1 MKIIILNVIIIIIR
15 LLITERTIRRT
26 REAVIKTIM
35 RIVIIMT

>member
-1 MKIIILNVIIIIIR
+1 MKIIILNVLIIIIR
-15 LLITERTIRRT
+15 LLIIERTIRRT